1 MKHRGFTL
9 IEVLVSLAIF
19 ALAAVGLGAAYSSV
33 LQARM
38 ALKQDEQYL
47 DDLARTRAAML
58 ETINFDS
65 LDIGGDVNLPGDRKA
80 HWKAKAEPTTVS
92 DLFNVTLTMAIQRET
107 NGEFTPD
114 ITETSMLLRP
124 TWSIVSDRQ
133 KIIDAARERLFQ
145 QRGYNE
151 TDPGPG
157 GLVSAPTPYKNPLAG
172 KGKGGDSEA
181 TARVIGGGAREIF
194 LQVGLAV
201 VVRVGIGHDIGGAEV
216 LQQPGDGQSVWGER
230 AFLDGVGLHI
240 GEGVAQGNPTAVGAP
255 GGAGEPAREQIH
267 LGRARVLE
275 TDPADVRAVGVAA
288 QITKAILVHTEVG
301 GGIVLV
307 LNLIRG
313 RAIAK
318 IEPADIGGVGVAV
331 GGVNG
336 RGGGKPR
343 QRSQQPECG

>member
-172 KGKGGDSEA
+172 KGKGGNGKGGNGQGNGNRGGNGQGGNGQGNGQGRGGNGGNG
-181 TARVIGGGAREIF
+181 TPGQNGNGQGGGNRGGGAAPAPG
-194 LQVGLAV
+194 Q
-201 VVRVGIGHDIGGAEV
+201 GGA
-216 LQQPGDGQSVWGER
+216 PAR
-230 AFLDGVGLHI
+230 AF
-240 GEGVAQGNPTAVGAP
+240 
-255 GGAGEPAREQIH
+255 
-267 LGRARVLE
+267 
-275 TDPADVRAVGVAA
+275 
-288 QITKAILVHTEVG
+288 
-301 GGIVLV
+301 
-307 LNLIRG
+307 
-313 RAIAK
+313 
-318 IEPADIGGVGVAV
+318 
-331 GGVNG
+331 
-336 RGGGKPR
+336 
-343 QRSQQPECG
+343 

>member
-58 ETINFDS
+58 ETVSFDS
-65 LDIGGDVNLPGDRKA
+65 LDVGGDVNLPGDRKA

-124 TWSIVSDRQ
+124 TWSVVSDRQ
-133 KIIDAARERLFQ
+133 KIIDAARERLYQ
-145 QRGYNE
+145 QRGYKE

-172 KGKGGDSEA
+172 KGKGGQ
-181 TARVIGGGAREIF
+181 GGNGK
-194 LQVGLAV
+194 
-201 VVRVGIGHDIGGAEV
+201 GGNGTNP
-216 LQQPGDGQSVWGER
+216 PGNGKGGNGPGNGQNNGTPNR
-230 AFLDGVGLHI
+230 GGN
-240 GEGVAQGNPTAVGAP
+240 GQGGNGQGNG
-255 GGAGEPAREQIH
+255 Q
-267 LGRARVLE
+267 
-275 TDPADVRAVGVAA
+275 
-288 QITKAILVHTEVG
+288 
-301 GGIVLV
+301 
-307 LNLIRG
+307 
-313 RAIAK
+313 
-318 IEPADIGGVGVAV
+318 
-331 GGVNG
+331 G
-336 RGGGKPR
+336 RGGNGGNGTPGQNGNGQGGGNR
-343 QRSQQPECG
+343 GGGVAPAPGQGGAPARAF